1 MHTSKEDQVQ
11 LNERLLRAAILQEGL
26 PVSTISRRLVKEAV
40 KERRCK
46 DNCTAI
52 VIVFKR
58 G

>member
-1 MHTSKEDQVQ
+1 MCTQ
-11 LNERLLRAAILQEGL
+11 LKGNERLLRAGTLQEGL

-52 VIVFKR
+52 VIVFRR